1 MIPSYV
7 IINVFRSAG
16 DQMKRIYLV
25 DSENVGDIWVPLLV
39 SSQEDDEV
47 LVFYTTK
54 SPHMNYENVRML
66 KETEKEADFIKCFE
80 GSNALDF
87 QLVSELGYRL
97 SQNADREYVI
107 VSNDTGFDAAV
118 RYWSTR
124 KMPVSRLSGKECHRM
139 LTEKKQRVAK
149 ESGAAAE
156 PEQEQTRAA
165 GPEVEAEQVRETG
178 PEAEAERI
186 RETGPEAEA
195 EQVREIG
202 PEAEAERG
210 REQSKKPRSSKKSEP
225 SKAGGKAG
233 ESGKPEASGKAGNA
247 ETSGKAEVIGKAEDA
262 EKFGKAE
269 PAEKAGLAGESGKP
283 EVTGKAED
291 AEESGKAEVTGK
303 AEDAEISGKSE
314 PEENAGLAEE
324 SGKAEPAEKTGRAK
338 RSRKSAKAVR
348 AEKSERMSEPDR
360 SEKSQKSDKA
370 KTQNAGNEKP
380 DLTEE
385 QSGQMTAMMDLKEE
399 MSGNPQSVSNAT
411 DQSEA
416 PVKFGLDLNAERAI
430 LKTLCACI
438 SKENLVD
445 FHNAL
450 VALLGEE
457 EGKRLYQEL
466 KTNAEYASYWSE
478 LPAYG
483 LKEKFDMYCKMVFDH
498 SEYAKE
504 PPEDF
509 SGFLYQA
516 NGKRKNLNSL
526 RAALQGHYGK
536 DKGMK
541 YYSLFKSHIK
551 MMNRM

>member
-1 MIPSYV
+1 M
-7 IINVFRSAG
+7 G
-16 DQMKRIYLV
+16 KIYLV

-118 RYWSTR
+118 RYWSMR

-149 ESGAAAE
+149 ESGAAVE

-165 GPEVEAEQVRETG
+165 GPEVEAEQVRETEQ
-178 PEAEAERI
+178 EAEAEQV
-186 RETGPEAEA
+186 RENEQEAEA

-247 ETSGKAEVIGKAEDA
+247 EISGKAEST
-262 EKFGKAE
+262 
-269 PAEKAGLAGESGKP
+269 EKAGLAG
-283 EVTGKAED
+283 
-291 AEESGKAEVTGK
+291 ESGKAEVTGK
-303 AEDAEISGKSE
+303 AEDAET
-314 PEENAGLAEE
+314 
-324 SGKAEPAEKTGRAK
+324 SGKAEPAEKIGRAK
-338 RSRKSAKAVR
+338 RSRKSAKAVK

-385 QSGQMTAMMDLKEE
+385 QSGQMTEMMDLKEE
-399 MSGNPQSVSNAT
+399 MSENPQSVSNAT

>member
-1 MIPSYV
+1 M
-7 IINVFRSAG
+7 G
-16 DQMKRIYLV
+16 KIYLV

-139 LTEKKQRVAK
+139 LTEKKQRVTK
-149 ESGAAAE
+149 ETGAAAE

-165 GPEVEAEQVRETG
+165 GPEVETEQVRETG
-178 PEAEAERI
+178 QEAEAERI

-195 EQVREIG
+195 ERVRETGQEAEAEQVREIG
-202 PEAEAERG
+202 PEAEAKRG
-210 REQSKKPRSSKKSEP
+210 REQSKKPGSSKKSEP

-233 ESGKPEASGKAGNA
+233 ESGNPEASGKAGN
-247 ETSGKAEVIGKAEDA
+247 
-262 EKFGKAE
+262 
-269 PAEKAGLAGESGKP
+269 
-283 EVTGKAED
+283 

>member
-1 MIPSYV
+1 M
-7 IINVFRSAG
+7 G
-16 DQMKRIYLV
+16 KIYLV

-149 ESGAAAE
+149 ESGAAVE

-165 GPEVEAEQVRETG
+165 GPEVETEQVRETG
-178 PEAEAERI
+178 S
-186 RETGPEAEA
+186 EAEA
-195 EQVREIG
+195 EQVRETG
-202 PEAEAERG
+202 QEAEAERG

-262 EKFGKAE
+262 ETSGKAE
-269 PAEKAGLAGESGKP
+269 PAEKAGLAGESGKQ

-303 AEDAEISGKSE
+303 AEDAETSGKSE

-338 RSRKSAKAVR
+338 RSRKSAKAVK
-348 AEKSERMSEPDR
+348 AEKSEHMSEPDR

-380 DLTEE
+380 DLTEQ

-399 MSGNPQSVSNAT
+399 MSENPQSVSNAT
-411 DQSEA
+411 GQSEA
-416 PVKFGLDLNAERAI
+416 PAKFGLDLNAERAI

-438 SKENLVD
+438 SKENLVRS
-445 FHNAL
+445 
-450 VALLGEE
+450 EE
-457 EGKRLYQEL
+457 H
-466 KTNAEYASYWSE
+466 TSE
-478 LPAYG
+478 L
-483 LKEKFDMYCKMVFDH
+483 
-498 SEYAKE
+498 
-504 PPEDF
+504 
-509 SGFLYQA
+509 Q
-516 NGKRKNLNSL
+516 
-526 RAALQGHYGK
+526 
-536 DKGMK
+536 
-541 YYSLFKSHIK
+541 SH
-551 MMNRM
+551 

>member
-1 MIPSYV
+1 M
-7 IINVFRSAG
+7 G
-16 DQMKRIYLV
+16 KIYLV

-165 GPEVEAEQVRETG
+165 GPEVETEQVRETG
-178 PEAEAERI
+178 S
-186 RETGPEAEA
+186 EAEA
-195 EQVREIG
+195 EQVRETG

-247 ETSGKAEVIGKAEDA
+247 EIS
-262 EKFGKAE
+262 GKAE

-338 RSRKSAKAVR
+338 RSRKSAKAVK

-385 QSGQMTAMMDLKEE
+385 QSGQMTEMMDLKEE
-399 MSGNPQSVSNAT
+399 MSENPQSVSNAT

>member
-1 MIPSYV
+1 M
-7 IINVFRSAG
+7 G
-16 DQMKRIYLV
+16 KIYLV

-149 ESGAAAE
+149 ESGAAVE

-165 GPEVEAEQVRETG
+165 GPEAEAEAEQVRKTG
-178 PEAEAERI
+178 PEAEAEQV
-186 RETGPEAEA
+186 RENGQEAEA

-233 ESGKPEASGKAGNA
+233 ESGKAEVTGKAEDA
-247 ETSGKAEVIGKAEDA
+247 ETSGKAEVTGKAEDA
-262 EKFGKAE
+262 ETSGKAE
-269 PAEKAGLAGESGKP
+269 VTGKAEDAETSGKSEVTGKAEDAEESGKP

-291 AEESGKAEVTGK
+291 AKTSGKPEVTGK
-303 AEDAEISGKSE
+303 AEDAETSGKSE
-314 PEENAGLAEE
+314 SAEKAGLAEE

-338 RSRKSAKAVR
+338 RSRKSAKA
-348 AEKSERMSEPDR
+348 EKSERMSEPDR
-360 SEKSQKSDKA
+360 SEKSRKSDKA

-385 QSGQMTAMMDLKEE
+385 QSGQMTEMMDLKKE
-399 MSGNPQSVSNAT
+399 MSENPQSVSNAT